1 MIFWIASY
9 PKNGNTWLRSVL
21 SAYYFTEDGNFTNDK
36 ILKSIPQFP
45 EKKYFANFSYDKSI
59 PTSTSKFWIKA
70 QEIINKEKK
79 IKFFKTHNVYGSLNN
94 NEFSNKYNSIGAV
107 YIIRDPRNVITSIM
121 NHFEMKK
128 EEALNFMINEKKFTY
143 DFFKKNDYSD
153 FQFISSWEKNYKSWI
168 NNNDF
173 PVKLIKYEDLIN
185 QTFNVVKELI
195 NFINKTC
202 QLNFNFNKLKAQ
214 KAINSTSFE
223 KLKKIEKNYGFSES
237 IKSKKQDNNKVPFF
251 HLGPKNNWQKIFDS
265 SFTDK
270 LNEIFKESLQELH
283 YH

>member
-1 MIFWIASY
+1 MIIWLASY